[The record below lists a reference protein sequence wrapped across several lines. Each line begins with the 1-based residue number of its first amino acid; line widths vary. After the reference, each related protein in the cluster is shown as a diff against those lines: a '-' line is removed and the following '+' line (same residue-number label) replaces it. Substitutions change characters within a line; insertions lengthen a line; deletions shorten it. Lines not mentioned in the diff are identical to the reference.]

1 MTTPMMQQYL
11 DAKSRHPGMVLF
23 FRMGDFYELF
33 GEDAE
38 MVAPLLGL
46 TLTSRD
52 GKEKMAGFPHMGLDG
67 HLRRLLE
74 AGHRVAV
81 CDQVEEASQAKGLVR
96 REVTR
101 VITPG
106 TVTEDDLLDPRK
118 PSILAALVFGPK
130 GKGLAGLS
138 WVDVGSGT
146 FFAMDV
152 DPGQICDHL
161 ARIDPA
167 ELLLA
172 EGSAQSRGQSG
183 DSLGDDLPE
192 GNFSRLGG
200 SRSLRPSWTFDT
212 ENARIALHGLFQV
225 TTLSGFGFEDNQIC
239 LRAAGALVSYLRE
252 TIKAPLVH
260 IRRLQPFVR
269 GKSLQMDET
278 TRRSLELDRTQRDH
292 GRKGSLW
299 ETIDRTATS
308 MGSRQLREWLL
319 NPLCELAELSVRQ
332 DTVARFVSDS
342 PLRRRL
348 RELLSEVSDLQR
360 LSARAATG
368 RAVPRDLAAIRQALR
383 AVPAIRGLIEDRA
396 MAPAGDTEADSM
408 PSFGSSLWALARRAE
423 PHEDF
428 CELLCQAL
436 AEEPKGLPGEG
447 MIIRAGYDPELDE
460 LRALRSSGNEWLA
473 RFQAA
478 EVARTG
484 IGSLKVGFNSVF
496 GYYIEITH
504 AHTGRVPPD
513 YQRRQTLKNAERYIT
528 VELKEHEE
536 KIYSAD
542 DKIKNREID
551 LFGQIRKA
559 STDHAL
565 ALMGTAEALAEL
577 DALAGLGE
585 LAVERQWCRPTLVAE
600 PVLDI
605 HQGRHPVLDQILP
618 PGTFVPNDCRMD
630 NQTARL
636 LLVTGP
642 NMGGKSVFIR
652 QAALLTILAQ
662 TGSFVPAQSATIG
675 LADRVF
681 TRVGASDELARA
693 QSTFMVEMTEAANI
707 LNNATRQSLVI
718 LDEIGRGTSTYD
730 GVSLAW
736 AIAEDLHERIG
747 CRALFAT
754 HYHEL
759 AELSGRLTAMVSLV
773 VQVHET
779 EHDVLFLHR
788 IVPGAADK
796 SYGIHVAR
804 RAGIPASI
812 LDRAQSLLIELEEA
826 RRRAP
831 ASPVGSTI
839 MAPRVIQSSLFA
851 DMGDPLLDEIRAI
864 DTQALTPDRAHE
876 LVTKW
881 VRELGR
887 KTSERPSKARPNKGS

>member
-11 DAKSRHPGMVLF
+11 DAKAKHPGMVLF

-38 MVAPLLGL
+38 KVAPILGL
-46 TLTSRD
+46 TLTTRD
-52 GKEKMAGFPHMGLDG
+52 GREKMAGFPHMALDG

-74 AGHRVAV
+74 TGNRVAV
-81 CDQVEEASQAKGLVR
+81 CDQVEDASQAKGLVR

-106 TVTEDDLLDPRK
+106 TITEDDLLDPRR
-118 PSILAALVFGPK
+118 PSILAAIAYPQK
-130 GKGLAGLS
+130 GKGMAGIS

-146 FFAMDV
+146 FFATDV
-152 DPGQICDHL
+152 DPTQLADHL
-161 ARIDPA
+161 ARLDPA

-172 EGSAQSRGQSG
+172 EGTETAGKSG
-183 DSLGDDLPE
+183 LGDDLPE
-192 GNFSRLGG
+192 GNFAHMRGA
-200 SRSLRPSWTFDT
+200 RSLRPAWTFDA
-212 ENARIALHGLFQV
+212 EHARAALHGQFSV
-225 TTLSGFGFEDNQIC
+225 TTLSGFGFDDNQVC
-239 LRAAGALVSYLRE
+239 LRAAGALISYLRE
-252 TIKAPLVH
+252 TLKAPLVH
-260 IRRLQPFVR
+260 IRRIQPFAR
-269 GKSLQMDET
+269 GRSLQMDET
-278 TRRSLELDRTQRDH
+278 TRRSLELDRTQRDP

-299 ETIDRTATS
+299 ETIDRSSTT
-308 MGSRQLREWLL
+308 MGSRQLRDWLL
-319 NPLCELAELSVRQ
+319 NPLSDLKELLERQ
-332 DTVARFVSDS
+332 ETVARFVSDA

-348 RELLSEVSDLQR
+348 RELMGEVADLQR

-368 RAVPRDLAAIRQALR
+368 RANPRDLAAIRQALR
-383 AVPAIRGLIEDRA
+383 AVPAIRSLLEERLTTIRCEGLASLAQRA
-396 MAPAGDTEADSM
+396 QPHAEYCD
-408 PSFGSSLWALARRAE
+408 LLNRALSDE
-423 PHEDF
+423 PT
-428 CELLCQAL
+428 
-436 AEEPKGLPGEG
+436 GLPGEG
-447 MIIRAGYDPELDE
+447 TVIRSGFDSELDE
-460 LRALRSSGNEWLA
+460 LRGLRSSGNDWLA
-473 RFQAA
+473 QFQAS
-478 EVARTG
+478 EIARTG

-504 AHTGRVPPD
+504 AHSGRAPAD

-528 VELKEHEE
+528 PELKEHEE
-536 KIYSAD
+536 KILSAD
-542 DKIKNREID
+542 ERIKNREIEI
-551 LFGQIRKA
+551 FGQIRKA
-559 STDHAL
+559 SADQAP

-577 DALAGLGE
+577 DALSGLAE
-585 LAVERQWCRPTLVAE
+585 LAVERQWCRPTVVAE

-605 HQGRHPVLDQILP
+605 RQGRHPVLDQILP
-618 PGTFVPNDCRMD
+618 PGTFVPNDCLMD
-630 NQTARL
+630 PETARL

-662 TGSFVPAQSATIG
+662 AGSYVPAQSATIG

-736 AIAEDLHERIG
+736 SIAEDLHERIG

-759 AELSGRLTAMVSLV
+759 AELSSRLSAMASLV

-779 EHDVLFLHR
+779 EQDVLFLHR

-796 SYGIHVAR
+796 SYGIQVAR
-804 RAGIPASI
+804 RAGIPVTV
-812 LDRAQSLLIELEEA
+812 LDRAKALLGELEEA

-831 ASPVGSTI
+831 ASPPGATI
-839 MAPRVIQSSLFA
+839 QAPRIIQSSLFA
-851 DMGDPLLDEIRAI
+851 DADDPLLDEIRAI
-864 DTQALTPDRAHE
+864 DPQALTPDRAQE

-887 KTSERPSKARPNKGS
+887 KTRSRPR

>member
-11 DAKSRHPGMVLF
+11 DAKARHPGMVLF

-38 MVAPLLGL
+38 RVAPLLGL

-52 GKEKMAGFPHMGLDG
+52 GKEKMAGFPHLGLDS

-130 GKGLAGLS
+130 GKGPAGLA
-138 WVDVGSGT
+138 WVDLGSGT
-146 FFAMDV
+146 FFAMDL

-167 ELLLA
+167 ELLLP
-172 EGSAQSRGQSG
+172 EGAASSRGQSG
-183 DSLGDDLPE
+183 DSLGNDLPE
-192 GNFSRLGG
+192 GTFSRLCG

-225 TTLSGFGFEDNQIC
+225 TTLSGFGFEDHQIC

-252 TIKAPLVH
+252 TIKSPLVH
-260 IRRLQPFVR
+260 IRRLQPFASGR
-269 GKSLQMDET
+269 ALQMDET
-278 TRRSLELDRTQRDH
+278 TRRSLELDRTQRDP

-299 ETIDRTATS
+299 ETIDRTTTS

-319 NPLCELAELSVRQ
+319 NPLCDLPELSLRQ
-332 DTVARFVSDS
+332 DTVARFVGDT
-342 PLRRRL
+342 PFRRRL
-348 RELLSEVSDLQR
+348 RELLVEVSDLQR

-383 AVPAIRGLIEDRA
+383 AVPAIRALVEDRA
-396 MAPAGDTEADSM
+396 LAPPTQTGAGTE
-408 PSFGSSLWALARRAE
+408 PGTGSSLWELARRTE
-423 PHEDF
+423 PHTGF
-428 CELLCQAL
+428 CDLLDQAL
-436 AEEPKGLPGEG
+436 AEEPTGLPGEG

-460 LRALRSSGNEWLA
+460 LRALLSSGKDWLA

-496 GYYIEITH
+496 GYYLEITH
-504 AHTGRVPPD
+504 AHTGRVPSD

-528 VELKEHEE
+528 PELKEHEE
-536 KIYSAD
+536 KIFGAED
-542 DKIKNREID
+542 RIKNREID

-559 STDHAL
+559 SSDHSL

-577 DALAGLGE
+577 DALSGLGE
-585 LAVERQWCRPTLVAE
+585 LAVERQWCRPTLVGE

-605 HQGRHPVLDQILP
+605 RLGRHPVLDQILP
-618 PGTFVPNDCRMD
+618 PGTFVPNDCKMD
-630 NQTARL
+630 NPTARL

-662 TGSFVPAQSATIG
+662 AGSFVPAQSATIG

-693 QSTFMVEMTEAANI
+693 QSTCMVEMTEAANI

-759 AELSGRLTAMVSLV
+759 AELSGRLVAMVSLV

-788 IVPGAADK
+788 ISPGAADK

-804 RAGIPASI
+804 RAGIPAGV

-826 RRRAP
+826 RRCAP
-831 ASPVGSTI
+831 ASPPGSTI

-864 DTQALTPDRAHE
+864 DTQSLSPDRSHE

-887 KTSERPSKARPNKGS
+887 KKGEKQGKGRPSKDF

>member
-1 MTTPMMQQYL
+1 MMQQYL
-11 DAKSRHPGMVLF
+11 DAKARHPGMVLF

-38 MVAPLLGL
+38 RVAPLLGL

-52 GKEKMAGFPHMGLDG
+52 GKEKMAGFPHLGLDS

-130 GKGLAGLS
+130 GKGPAGLA
-138 WVDVGSGT
+138 WVDLGSGT
-146 FFAMDV
+146 FFAMDL

-167 ELLLA
+167 ELLLP
-172 EGSAQSRGQSG
+172 EGAASSRGQSG
-183 DSLGDDLPE
+183 DSLGNDLPE
-192 GNFSRLGG
+192 GTFSRLCG

-225 TTLSGFGFEDNQIC
+225 TTLSGFGFEDHQIC

-252 TIKAPLVH
+252 TIKSPLVH
-260 IRRLQPFVR
+260 IRRLQPFASGR
-269 GKSLQMDET
+269 ALQMDET
-278 TRRSLELDRTQRDH
+278 TRRSLELDRTQRDP

-299 ETIDRTATS
+299 ETIDRTTTS

-319 NPLCELAELSVRQ
+319 NPLCDLPELSLRQ
-332 DTVARFVSDS
+332 DTVARFVGDT
-342 PLRRRL
+342 PFRRRL
-348 RELLSEVSDLQR
+348 RELLVEVSDLQR

-383 AVPAIRGLIEDRA
+383 AVPAIRALVEDRA
-396 MAPAGDTEADSM
+396 LAPPTQTGAGTE
-408 PSFGSSLWALARRAE
+408 PGTGSSLWELARRTE
-423 PHEDF
+423 PHTGF
-428 CELLCQAL
+428 CDLLDQAL
-436 AEEPKGLPGEG
+436 AEEPTGLPGEG

-460 LRALRSSGNEWLA
+460 LRALLSSGKDWLA

-496 GYYIEITH
+496 GYYLEITH
-504 AHTGRVPPD
+504 AHTGRVPSD

-528 VELKEHEE
+528 PELKEHEE
-536 KIYSAD
+536 KIFGAED
-542 DKIKNREID
+542 RIKNREID

-559 STDHAL
+559 SSDHSL

-577 DALAGLGE
+577 DALSGLGE
-585 LAVERQWCRPTLVAE
+585 LAVERQWCRPTLVGE

-605 HQGRHPVLDQILP
+605 RLGRHPVLDQILP
-618 PGTFVPNDCRMD
+618 PGTFVPNDCKMD
-630 NQTARL
+630 NPTARL

-662 TGSFVPAQSATIG
+662 AGSFVPAQSATIG

-759 AELSGRLTAMVSLV
+759 AELSGRLVAMVSLV

-788 IVPGAADK
+788 ISPGAADK

-804 RAGIPASI
+804 RAGIPAGV

-826 RRRAP
+826 RRCAP
-831 ASPVGSTI
+831 ASPPGSTI

-864 DTQALTPDRAHE
+864 DTQSLSPDRSHE

-887 KTSERPSKARPNKGS
+887 KKGEKQGKGRPSKDF

>member
-11 DAKSRHPGMVLF
+11 DAKAKHPGMVLF

-38 MVAPLLGL
+38 KVAPILGL
-46 TLTSRD
+46 TLTTRD
-52 GKEKMAGFPHMGLDG
+52 GREKMAGFPHMALDG

-74 AGHRVAV
+74 TGNRVAV
-81 CDQVEEASQAKGLVR
+81 CDQVEDASQAKGLVR

-106 TVTEDDLLDPRK
+106 TVTEDDLLDPRR
-118 PSILAALVFGPK
+118 PSILAAIAYPPR
-130 GKGLAGLS
+130 GKGLAGIA

-146 FFAMDV
+146 FFATDV
-152 DPGQICDHL
+152 DPVHIADHL
-161 ARIDPA
+161 ARLDPA

-172 EGSAQSRGQSG
+172 EGTETSG
-183 DSLGDDLPE
+183 KSGLGDDLPE
-192 GNFSRLGG
+192 GNFAGMRGA
-200 SRSLRPSWTFDT
+200 RSLRPAWTFDA
-212 ENARIALHGLFQV
+212 ENARTALQGQFSV
-225 TTLSGFGFEDNQIC
+225 TTLSGFGFDDNQIC
-239 LRAAGALVSYLRE
+239 LRAAGALISYLRE
-252 TIKAPLVH
+252 TLKAPLVH
-260 IRRLQPFVR
+260 IRRIQPFVR

-278 TRRSLELDRTQRDH
+278 TRRSLELDRTQRDP

-299 ETIDRTATS
+299 ETIDRASTT

-319 NPLCELAELSVRQ
+319 NPLSELQELLVRQ
-332 DTVARFVSDS
+332 DTVARLVTDA

-348 RELLSEVSDLQR
+348 RELMGEVADLQR

-368 RAVPRDLAAIRQALR
+368 RTTPRDLAAIRQALR
-383 AVPAIRGLIEDRA
+383 AVPPIRSLLEERLDSVHCEGLGSLLLRA
-396 MAPAGDTEADSM
+396 QPHSEYCD
-408 PSFGSSLWALARRAE
+408 LLNRALSDE
-423 PHEDF
+423 PT
-428 CELLCQAL
+428 
-436 AEEPKGLPGEG
+436 GLPGEG
-447 MIIRAGYDPELDE
+447 TVIRSGFDPELDE
-460 LRALRSSGNEWLA
+460 LRGLRSSGNEWLA
-473 RFQAA
+473 QFQAN
-478 EVARTG
+478 EIARTG

-504 AHTGRVPPD
+504 AHSGRAPAD

-528 VELKEHEE
+528 PELKEHEE
-536 KIYSAD
+536 KILSAD
-542 DKIKNREID
+542 ERIKNREIEI
-551 LFGQIRKA
+551 FGQVRKA
-559 STDHAL
+559 SADQAP

-577 DALAGLGE
+577 DALAGLAE
-585 LAVERQWCRPTLVAE
+585 LAVERQWCRPTIVAG

-605 HQGRHPVLDQILP
+605 RQGRHPVLDQILP

-630 NQTARL
+630 SETARL

-662 TGSFVPAQSATIG
+662 AGSYVPAQSATIG

-736 AIAEDLHERIG
+736 SIAEDLHERIG

-759 AELSGRLTAMVSLV
+759 AELSSRLSAMASLV

-796 SYGIHVAR
+796 SYGIQVAR
-804 RAGIPASI
+804 RAGIPAQV
-812 LDRAQSLLIELEEA
+812 LERARALLGELEEA
-826 RRRAP
+826 RRRSP
-831 ASPVGSTI
+831 ASPPGATI
-839 MAPRVIQSSLFA
+839 QSPRIIQSSLFA
-851 DMGDPLLDEIRAI
+851 DSEDPLLDEIRAI
-864 DTQALTPDRAHE
+864 DPQSLGPDRAIE
-876 LVTKW
+876 LVNKW

-887 KTSERPSKARPNKGS
+887 KTRQRNR